1 MKLLFTIL
9 SVAVV
14 VPVLGQT
21 PSETRIVRLMLSS
34 TNSFYWRI
42 RVNQDKETVVS
53 SDNLPTRLGA
63 LKLHHGDLIILGSRP
78 NSEFGSLAETWRS
91 VSSSFRSNNVA
102 IYSHGAYATNVGAAI
117 FSIPAYHWVAP
128 YDDPLSMEGASFFF
142 EGHFLGKATNGF
154 NSMLVDLH
162 VSHPPKVFILGSLY
176 DTSRSFPPL
185 SCPFE
190 RERDRLEAVLSGA
203 RIDWIELDVEL

>member
-42 RVNQDKETVVS
+42 KVNQDKETVVS

-91 VSSSFRSNNVA
+91 VSRSFRSNNVA
-102 IYSHGAYATNVGAAI
+102 IYSYGVYATNVVIGRI
-117 FSIPAYHWVAP
+117 KMYH
-128 YDDPLSMEGASFFF
+128 
-142 EGHFLGKATNGF
+142 
-154 NSMLVDLH
+154 
-162 VSHPPKVFILGSLY
+162 LGSNQ
-176 DTSRSFPPL
+176 SVPPL
-185 SCPFE
+185 E
-190 RERDRLEAVLSGA
+190 V
-203 RIDWIELDVEL
+203 DWLLDLVGEDQGMLG

>member
-14 VPVLGQT
+14 VSVLGQM

-53 SDNLPTRLGA
+53 SDNITTRLEA

-91 VSSSFRSNNVA
+91 VSRSFHSNNVA
-102 IYSHGAYATNVGAAI
+102 IYRYGAYATNVGASI
-117 FSIPAYHWVAP
+117 FSIPVYHWVAP
-128 YDDPLSMEGASFFF
+128 YDDPLSMESSSFYF
-142 EGHFLGKATNGF
+142 EGHFLGRSTNGF

-162 VSHPPKVFILGSLY
+162 VSHPQKVFILGSLY

-185 SCPFE
+185 PCPFE
-190 RERDRLEAVLSGA
+190 RERERLEAVLSGA
-203 RIDWIELDVEL
+203 RIDWIELDLEL